1 MNETQTKP
9 IRTFGADITETS
21 LQQTLLNNGIDT
33 FVRNLSFAEKRLVIV
48 TAILNQTKESQNDW
62 ARTIESIANQMRV
75 MDEQISRL
83 GRAIGNVFMPI
94 LKTILPYLNAFLMVL
109 VEVINWFAILIG
121 YDPKEFDFFGETD
134 KSVNDLADGLANANK
149 QAEKLRSGL
158 RGFDKLNVITSPSDS
173 TSGGGAGTSIDPEI
187 LEMFNKT
194 TDEYLNSLINVEMKA
209 TRIRDRIMDWLGF
222 TKQIDPITG
231 KVSFKYGGIEKT
243 LKNFAKSFSDMTT
256 TGKILVS
263 LGLYV
268 AGKNL
273 ITIITK
279 LSKLLGVSGL
289 LGTLKKLATPLLNI
303 IQYTKIYTKLSGSLT
318 QGIQSGLA
326 SWQSHL
332 TKIQKVAIAI
342 GGLAIGY
349 STLKDS
355 IRGVTE
361 ESLGLETFMNSIIGY
376 ASNMIASI
384 AVLGP
389 TLGGI
394 VGILI
399 SLGESLS
406 LIYNTT
412 KINTDI
418 GSKYVETLNQV
429 KEAQIESANSSLA
442 EVENAKKL
450 TDELMELID
459 AEGKIK
465 EGKEARAKTI
475 LTILNEAYGTE
486 YKLVG
491 NNITQNGKLV
501 TSYQNLERELDTMY
515 QKKVKEIK
523 LKAYEETYI
532 QALKNQTKIN
542 KEIATQQE
550 ILEYNQERLNKAKE
564 TGRKIDGISAKEYEK
579 SIERTKERIK
589 SLEDSRKNAQ
599 QEILNYEKLL
609 EVSLGNSSEAFD
621 EALKKY
627 ENGSLVATDN
637 IVNDI
642 KKKWSK
648 LGTFSI
654 KTKVDL
660 DTSNI
665 TPTLKNFWKSLSFS
679 NLFKADG
686 GILVNGQWQPVQQY
700 ASGGAPGVGQM
711 FIARERGAEL
721 VGNIGGHTAVMNN
734 DQIVNSVA
742 NGVYQAVKSAN
753 IGQQQG
759 TQVYNIYLDEEH
771 LIATYTLDELK
782 EMSKSNGKPITI

>member
-1 MNETQTKP
+1 MQTKP

-173 TSGGGAGTSIDPEI
+173 TSGGGAGTSIDPKI

-550 ILEYNQERLNKAKE
+550 ILEYNQERLNEAKE

-734 DQIVNSVA
+734 DQIVSSVA